1 MYFSFGFSSAILVVI
16 SVEKF
21 LALYFP
27 FKTKAICTVRM
38 ARRISLVTAVV
49 YLAFH
54 SQMFV
59 LSQMY
64 YSDDGE
70 YCSYGNVPAAYIK
83 IFFAVFVSTL
93 YSYGPFAI
101 MILANMGIIYKFMRA
116 KYKNTDLNTESTNQ
130 ALSKSATRG
139 TAMLSTI
146 SFTFIVLTGP
156 IVLIN
161 AIWPDGDYSRL
172 IFKIA
177 ITLQYTNHG
186 INGILYCTSGSRFR
200 IELKRLLRCDTSSS
214 ARFPTSAATVTTS
227 VPEGRAAASG
237 V

>member
-1 MYFSFGFSSAILVVI
+1 MYFSFDFSSAILLVI

-64 YSDDGE
+64 YRDDGE

-101 MILANMGIIYKFMRA
+101 MILANRAIIYKFMRA
-116 KYKNTDLNTESTNQ
+116 KYKN
-130 ALSKSATRG
+130 
-139 TAMLSTI
+139 I
-146 SFTFIVLTGP
+146 
-156 IVLIN
+156 
-161 AIWPDGDYSRL
+161 
-172 IFKIA
+172 
-177 ITLQYTNHG
+177 
-186 INGILYCTSGSRFR
+186 
-200 IELKRLLRCDTSSS
+200 
-214 ARFPTSAATVTTS
+214 
-227 VPEGRAAASG
+227 
-237 V
+237 